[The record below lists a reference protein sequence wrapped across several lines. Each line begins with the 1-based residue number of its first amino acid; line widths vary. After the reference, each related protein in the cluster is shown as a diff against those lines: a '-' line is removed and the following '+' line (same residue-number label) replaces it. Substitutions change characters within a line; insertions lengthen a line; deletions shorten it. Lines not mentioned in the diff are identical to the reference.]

1 MDTALM
7 NEEAN
12 MKRNALRAIAPAIFI
27 VVITA
32 HSLLPQAGRGTG
44 RINGVVVDS
53 SGNPVEGAAVVI
65 YFAEN
70 QQLKR
75 EAVTNKKGEWA
86 FMGLGTGIWH
96 LRATAKSF
104 LPTDMDLSVKQ
115 LERNPKITVT
125 LQRPEKQA
133 GIIQDEAAFE
143 LLEKGNQLFKEEK
156 YDEAIALYEQFF
168 MKNPAAYQVQLN
180 MADAYR
186 EKGDFARAVELYNI
200 VLELAKTD
208 TTLGKEMT
216 AKSLAGIG
224 NCYLKQNRLLEA
236 QDFFKKSIE
245 SSPNDEILAYNVG
258 EIYFSNQSLDEALR
272 YFGIASEIKPSWPDP
287 FLKMGYVYLNKAD
300 NAKALENFEKF
311 IKLEPDSERA
321 SSVKT
326 IMEMLKKK

>member
-1 MDTALM
+1 
-7 NEEAN
+7 
-12 MKRNALRAIAPAIFI
+12 
-27 VVITA
+27 
-32 HSLLPQAGRGTG
+32 
-44 RINGVVVDS
+44 
-53 SGNPVEGAAVVI
+53 
-65 YFAEN
+65 
-70 QQLKR
+70 
-75 EAVTNKKGEWA
+75 
-86 FMGLGTGIWH
+86 
-96 LRATAKSF
+96 
-104 LPTDMDLSVKQ
+104 
-115 LERNPKITVT
+115 VT